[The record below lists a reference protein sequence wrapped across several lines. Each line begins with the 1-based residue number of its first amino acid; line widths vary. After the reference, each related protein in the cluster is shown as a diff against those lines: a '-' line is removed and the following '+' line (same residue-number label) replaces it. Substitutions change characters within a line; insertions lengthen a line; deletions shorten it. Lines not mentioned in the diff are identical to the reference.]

1 MEITDAKMSNT
12 SIENEGIAECG
23 CPYQALSEGD
33 PGALFTGLNSEEAY
47 FPMVSRDYNQAF
59 FGVPPKAVRPAP
71 PKSAPNPVPQG
82 TLFTVS
88 PAPEPKSEISADKSL
103 LSPPAA
109 QSRTSGNV
117 RCSENEVDD
126 LKETQ
131 NDISRILN
139 NEHAD
144 GEDSSSSLVVSKE
157 TPQYIATCVRW
168 Y

>member
-1 MEITDAKMSNT
+1 MSNT

-23 CPYQALSEGD
+23 CPYQTLSEGD

-71 PKSAPNPVPQG
+71 NPVPQG
-82 TLFTVS
+82 TLFTIS
-88 PAPEPKSEISADKSL
+88 PAPESKSRIASDKSL
-103 LSPPAA
+103 TPPAS

-126 LKETQ
+126 MKDTQ

-139 NEHAD
+139 NEYAD
-144 GEDSSSSLVVSKE
+144 GEDSSLSMAVSKE
-157 TPQYIATCVRW
+157 TPHYITRCVRC